1 MLSVWGASDKGMI
14 GCVRVHIINDG
25 CATWVSI
32 LSNGN
37 NLLISS
43 LKRTIKVH
51 IDGRLFKFMCAIKSL
66 DVLSH
71 DVYTLI
77 VLNSQKCLKNKII
90 ENRSEPFAG
99 RSTFAKRRRVRDL
112 ICVIGV
118 VIHTRIILKF
128 VGGGLKC

>member
-1 MLSVWGASDKGMI
+1 MLSVWGASDKGVI
-14 GCVRVHIINDG
+14 GCVRAQMVNG
-25 CATWVSI
+25 EYATWVSI

-51 IDGRLFKFMCAIKSL
+51 IDGRLLKFMCAIKSL

-77 VLNSQKCLKNKII
+77 VLNSQKCLKK
-90 ENRSEPFAG
+90 
-99 RSTFAKRRRVRDL
+99 
-112 ICVIGV
+112 
-118 VIHTRIILKF
+118 
-128 VGGGLKC
+128 